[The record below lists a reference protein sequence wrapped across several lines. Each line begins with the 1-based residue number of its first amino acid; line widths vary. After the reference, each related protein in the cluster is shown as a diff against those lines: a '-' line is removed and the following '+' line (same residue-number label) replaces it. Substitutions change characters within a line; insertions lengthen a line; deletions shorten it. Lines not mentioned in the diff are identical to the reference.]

1 MNVST
6 MNKRAQNEHLNNVK
20 FGMVSIEFLNA
31 FSQFSHVFVTFSF
44 SKFEWQTKCV
54 KRTKVQKKH
63 NYCALCQTQQTS
75 VFIAAVSA
83 FANTKIQIQITIQ
96 FSSRPFLSPLF
107 DLLIYTPLSGISDPF
122 LFLLASF
129 VLCLSEL
136 LV

>member
-1 MNVST
+1 

-20 FGMVSIEFLNA
+20 FRMASMEFLNA

-63 NYCALCQTQQTS
+63 IIVPFVKLNKHLSLLPRLHLPIPKFKYKSQFNS
-75 VFIAAVSA
+75 AAVLFFRLCSTYLFILFQA
-83 FANTKIQIQITIQ
+83 FVFVTH
-96 FSSRPFLSPLF
+96 SSSCWRRLF
-107 DLLIYTPLSGISDPF
+107 
-122 LFLLASF
+122 
-129 VLCLSEL
+129 CEL